1 MSRSSGAALLAT
13 SFVLLSQT
21 PVFAQMRTSSPQG
34 TPNPGASG
42 IQTMSGF
49 KQDASI
55 EEERPRIA
63 VLQPTGQATNLFNNT
78 LYGRIETGL
87 VRLNRFTVINRSQI
101 EALLREQ
108 KLDGAVQS
116 DPARVGRLLSA
127 QRLVVVEMISD
138 PTATETTSETV
149 RESTTGSVS
158 QSKQSGSGTETTRKV
173 DKGREVE
180 RTNRTF
186 NSVAR
191 ASIRFLDVKTG
202 ALLDSFEEFA
212 DVTGPSKAQTEDQAM
227 TQLAQ
232 AIINGVHDR
241 SRLDTIL
248 TQRDGRSVRL
258 KLGSRAGVTSD
269 MRFTKEGT
277 RDLIRVTRV
286 LPAESS
292 GVIEWGYH
300 DLAEGDA
307 LVEARGLSVPGGI
320 GIGHRRI
327 AGGSP
332 ADALTNPSQMYT
344 YLDLNTNMS
353 GVGPSLGVEIG
364 GLQFASRTDLAGLG
378 LFAKAGYAI
387 DFLPEFL
394 WLTGNL
400 GLGGFALGA
409 TVNGESISAGCGNLL
424 AEASLGV
431 RPLPFWVI
439 EAGAGYMSSGDVA
452 AGSWSKSTDNGQSSP
467 RTGPAVSVGGLFLR
481 LGTSMSF

>member
-1 MSRSSGAALLAT
+1 MSRAIGASLLAT
-13 SFVLLSQT
+13 SFLLLSQA

-34 TPNPGASG
+34 TPRPGASG

-49 KQDASI
+49 KQEASI

-63 VLQPTGQATNLFNNT
+63 VLQPTGQATNLYNNT

-108 KLDGAVQS
+108 KLDSAVQA

-127 QRLVVVEMISD
+127 QKLVVVEMISD
-138 PTATETTSETV
+138 PTASETTSETV
-149 RESTTGSVS
+149 RDSSTSSVS
-158 QSKQSGSGTETTRKV
+158 QSRPTGSSTETTRKV
-173 DKGREVE
+173 EKGREVE

-212 DVTGPSKAQTEDQAM
+212 EISGPSKAQAEDQAM

-232 AIINGVHDR
+232 AIIDGIHDR

-258 KLGSRAGVTSD
+258 KLGSRAGVTPD

-286 LPAESS
+286 LPGESS
-292 GVIEWGYH
+292 GEIEWGYY

-307 LVEARGLSVPGGI
+307 LVESRGLARPGGI

-327 AGGSP
+327 TGGSL
-332 ADALTNPSQMYT
+332 ANALSAPDQQYT
-344 YLDLNTNMS
+344 YLDLDSNLS
-353 GVGPSLGVEIG
+353 GFGP
-364 GLQFASRTDLAGLG
+364 GLG
-378 LFAKAGYAI
+378 L
-387 DFLPEFL
+387 E
-394 WLTGNL
+394 L
-400 GLGGFALGA
+400 GLIQDARTGVAGFGGFLKGGYSVELAPEAIWLSGHLGA
-409 TVNGESISAGCGNLL
+409 GGFGLGVQSNLESISAMAGNLL
-424 AEASLGV
+424 AEASLGI

-439 EAGAGYMSSGDVA
+439 EAGAGYMTPWNVA
-452 AGSWSKSTDNGQSSP
+452 ANSWSKNTDAGQSSP
-467 RTGPAVSVGGLFLR
+467 RTGPALTIGGLFLR